1 MGITV
6 LCFGVVI
13 TALICLL
20 VMQCRGVHC
29 LIIHILLH
37 VIKMLK
43 MACFRPEADVL
54 ELRRRYS
61 NMYIPSDFFS
71 TNFRWVDAFPPHNPF
86 TLDQPC
92 SFHVMN
98 KEVDAVVE
106 NVAVLEPPD
115 ADYLFSAK
123 VRVTYKIG
131 QQNL

>member
-1 MGITV
+1 M

-13 TALICLL
+13 TAVICLL
-20 VMQCRGVHC
+20 IMQCMDV
-29 LIIHILLH
+29 HILLTHMSLH
-37 VIKMLK
+37 VIKILK
-43 MACFRPEADVL
+43 MNYFRPEADVL

-86 TLDQPC
+86 TLEQPC

-106 NVAVLEPPD
+106 NLAVLEPPD

-123 VRVTYKIG
+123 VRVTSYIG
-131 QQNL
+131 H